1 MDAIV
6 ASLREILINAIP
18 TLLIVILLHIYLKK
32 MFFQPM
38 AYVLKKR
45 YDATEGARE
54 SADQSLKHA
63 ASKAEAYESAL
74 QSARLQIYRLH
85 DEHRT
90 RRQAE
95 QAVALQEARARAQEL
110 IDAAKSQIAEETK
123 AAAHELLPQ
132 SEVMA
137 EQLAE
142 RLLHG
147 RAA

>member
-18 TLLIVILLHIYLKK
+18 TLLLVILLHIYLKK
-32 MFFQPM
+32 TFFQPM
-38 AYVLKKR
+38 ADVLKKR
-45 YDATEGARE
+45 YDATQGARE

-63 ASKAEAYESAL
+63 ASKAEAYEAAL
-74 QSARLQIYRLH
+74 SSARLQIYRLH

-95 QAVALQEARARAQEL
+95 QAMALQEARERAQGL
-110 IDAAKSQIAEETK
+110 IDAAKGQIAEETK
-123 AAAHELLPQ
+123 EAAHQLLPQ
-132 SEVMA
+132 SEAMA
-137 EQLAE
+137 LRLAE